1 MLAICP
7 SPIGFPLRATVQYF
21 YNIVTIQWVV
31 IGINIVNLLR
41 VFVLKIDND
50 LIYLQEPSL
59 TIK

>member
-1 MLAICP
+1 M
-7 SPIGFPLRATVQYF
+7 QYF